1 MNTRIISLE
10 LFSDGEKRK
19 EKISLVCRLWRSIE
33 VEYDDVLQL
42 QDEVGG
48 GHPEGRRGVEAG
60 GFSLGVP
67 ETLAGGEK
75 GLVYK

>member
-1 MNTRIISLE
+1 MEKRVVSLE
-10 LFSDGEKRK
+10 WIFVRKGKKR
-19 EKISLVCRLWRSIE
+19 LVLWVVVGVDVD
-33 VEYDDVLQL
+33 VEYDDVLQV
-42 QDEVGG
+42 QEGVV
-48 GHPEGRRGVEAG
+48 GHPEWWRGVGAG

>member
-1 MNTRIISLE
+1 MVGALIGKGE
-10 LFSDGEKRK
+10 LLVWNGLVLWVVVGED
-19 EKISLVCRLWRSIE
+19 VD
-33 VEYDDVLQL
+33 VEYDDVLQVQEGVL
-42 QDEVGG
+42 
-48 GHPEGRRGVEAG
+48 GHPEGRRGVGAG

>member
-1 MNTRIISLE
+1 MWE
-10 LFSDGEKRK
+10 VVGVEVD
-19 EKISLVCRLWRSIE
+19 
-33 VEYDDVLQL
+33 VEYNDVLQV
-42 QDEVGG
+42 QKGIVV
-48 GHPEGRRGVEAG
+48 HPEGRRGVGAG

>member
-1 MNTRIISLE
+1 MD
-10 LFSDGEKRK
+10 FYQKKRK
-19 EKISLVCRLWRSIE
+19 KRLVLGVVVGIDVE
-33 VEYDDVLQL
+33 VEYDDVLQM
-42 QDEVGG
+42 QEEVV
-48 GHPEGRRGVEAG
+48 GHPEGWRGVGAG

>member
-1 MNTRIISLE
+1 LNTRIISLE

-19 EKISLVCRLWRSIE
+19 EKISLGCRLWRSID

-42 QDEVGG
+42 QDEVVD

>member
-1 MNTRIISLE
+1 MRVVV
-10 LFSDGEKRK
+10 G
-19 EKISLVCRLWRSIE
+19 VVVG
-33 VEYDDVLQL
+33 VEYDDVLQV
-42 QDEVGG
+42 QEGVV
-48 GHPEGRRGVEAG
+48 GHPEGRRGAEAG

>member
-1 MNTRIISLE
+1 MD
-10 LFSDGEKRK
+10 FYQKKRK
-19 EKISLVCRLWRSIE
+19 KRLVLGVVVGVDVE
-33 VEYDDVLQL
+33 VEYDGVLQV
-42 QDEVGG
+42 QDGVV
-48 GHPEGRRGVEAG
+48 GHPEGRRSVGAD

>member
-1 MNTRIISLE
+1 MD
-10 LFSDGEKRK
+10 FYQKKRK
-19 EKISLVCRLWRSIE
+19 KRLVLGVDFGVVVE
-33 VEYDDVLQL
+33 VEYDDVLQM
-42 QDEVGG
+42 QEEVV

>member
-1 MNTRIISLE
+1 MIRKKIQNEKERLVLE
-10 LFSDGEKRK
+10 VVVGVD
-19 EKISLVCRLWRSIE
+19 VE
-33 VEYDDVLQL
+33 VGFDDVLQV
-42 QDEVGG
+42 QEGVG
-48 GHPEGRRGVEAG
+48 GHPEGRRGVGAG

>member
-1 MNTRIISLE
+1 MEKRVVSLE
-10 LFSDGEKRK
+10 WIFIRKKRRK
-19 EKISLVCRLWRSIE
+19 RLVLGVVVGVDVE
-33 VEYDDVLQL
+33 VEYDDILQL
-42 QDEVGG
+42 QDEVVV

>member
-1 MNTRIISLE
+1 MD
-10 LFSDGEKRK
+10 FYQKKRK
-19 EKISLVCRLWRSIE
+19 KRLVLGVVVGVDVE
-33 VEYDDVLQL
+33 VEYDGVLQV
-42 QDEVGG
+42 QEGVV
-48 GHPEGRRGVEAG
+48 GHPEGRRGAEAG